1 VCTRACAAQWPCPK
15 KVQVSSDGIGVMS
28 KTTVK
33 DVSVEPEPQRAEIAP
48 PAQGGS
54 RALALLLVITGAA
67 GLLAAWVITIDKF
80 KILEAKVAGT
90 TYTPGCSLNPV
101 VSCGSVMESKQAAV
115 FGFPNPMLGIV
126 CYGIVIGVGMALL
139 ARARFPRWYW
149 LTFNAACL
157 FGVSFCAWLMFQSLY
172 RINAL
177 CLWCCLAWIA
187 TITLFWYVTSF
198 VVRAGL
204 LPAPAAVRSF
214 LDDFTW
220 VLPVLH
226 IGVVGMLVLTRWW
239 DFWTS

>member
-1 VCTRACAAQWPCPK
+1 MATDSRA
-15 KVQVSSDGIGVMS
+15 
-28 KTTVK
+28 
-33 DVSVEPEPQRAEIAP
+33 R
-48 PAQGGS
+48 GS
-54 RALALLLVITGAA
+54 RPFALLLVMCGAA
-67 GLLAAWVITIDKF
+67 GLLASWVITLDKF
-80 KILEAKVAGT
+80 KLLEDPDFV
-90 TYTPGCSLNPV
+90 PGCSLNPV
-101 VSCGSVMESKQAAV
+101 LSCGSVMESDQAEV
-115 FGFPNPMLGIV
+115 FGFPNPMLGLVTYGVVV
-126 CYGIVIGVGMALL
+126 CVGMSLL
-139 ARARFPRWYW
+139 AGAAFPRWYW
-149 LTFNAACL
+149 LAFAAGCL
-157 FGVSFCAWLMFQSLY
+157 FGVGFVSWLQFESLY